1 MQIKNNLII
10 ILFSLMALLLS
21 ACGTSPG
28 VRPRVDPEVSHAAQL
43 YQNRHYSE
51 AATRYRQ
58 LADRST
64 GNRRSLMLLM
74 SADSW
79 LRDYQYSEVE
89 STLALVIP
97 TLLSA
102 DEDLRYR
109 LIQAEMKLSNNQ
121 SDAALSLLGN
131 PPARDSLR
139 DLQQRY
145 YHYKA
150 EAYLQK
156 QDIVNRT
163 LQLIQLEQFTSSS
176 HQRLQTQLEI
186 LNELVRID
194 TPTLTR
200 FNIQADNVTSGWLEL
215 SRLVR
220 SFRRDPQGVI
230 GPYKEWR
237 SLYPGHP
244 ALPELLSNLYA
255 QQQQQQLKI
264 NKIAVLLPE
273 SGPYAKAARA
283 IRDGILAAWYAADID
298 TRHQIQFYDSSN
310 LDQIWPQVHSAAEQ
324 GADIIVGPLDKQ
336 AVMQL
341 ARAGNLPIPVLA
353 LNQVLTDTVMP
364 RDLYQYSL
372 SPEDEA
378 RQVAERAWNKGLA
391 YPGILFS
398 DNELS
403 LRLLHAFNE
412 RWQSL
417 SGESGSSASY
427 PAGSTDLSA
436 AIIQLLDI
444 QEMPVESETSA
455 KPETPAGSEGLD
467 KTVDTRPQQ
476 MSNVDFIFAIG
487 NPTQIRQVR
496 PMLQYNY
503 AGKLPVFTTS
513 RGWGGSI
520 SRAVSFDVRGVEL
533 LDIPW
538 LMEETTGPLSRSTI
552 NEQLP
557 ASKGK
562 YARLY
567 PMGMDAYNL
576 LPHLRRLENSRTGT
590 IQGQTGVL
598 YMDQNQHILRLLTW
612 ISLAQTPVVLGVSP
626 RGGMN
631 QIQYIPPSSPQ

>member
-1 MQIKNNLII
+1 MQIKNKNLVI

-21 ACGTSPG
+21 ACGTSPS
-28 VRPRVDPEVSHAAQL
+28 VRQSSKPKSDPAVTHAAQL
-43 YQNRHYSE
+43 YLNRQYSE

-58 LADRST
+58 LADSAT
-64 GNRRSLMLLM
+64 GQWRSLMLLM

-79 LRDYQYSEVE
+79 LRDRQYSEVE
-89 STLALVIP
+89 STLALINLS
-97 TLLSA
+97 LLSA
-102 DEDLRYR
+102 DEHLRYK
-109 LIQAEMKLSNNQ
+109 LIQTEMKLSDNQ
-121 SDAALSLLGN
+121 PDAALDLLGN
-131 PPARDSLR
+131 PPGKDSLR

-163 LQLIQLEQFTSSS
+163 LQLIELEQFSTSSR
-176 HQRLQTQLEI
+176 QQLQAQLEV

-194 TPTLTR
+194 NHTLAQ
-200 FNIQADNVTSGWLEL
+200 FGIQANTRTSGWLEL

-220 SFRRDPQGVI
+220 SYRRDPQGLI

-237 SLYPGHP
+237 NLYPGHP
-244 ALPELLSNLYA
+244 AMPELLSNFYA
-255 QQQQQQLKI
+255 QQQQQQLEI
-264 NKIAVLLPE
+264 NSIAVLLPE

-283 IRDGILAAWYAADID
+283 IRDGILAAWYAADGSS
-298 TRHQIQFYDSSN
+298 RPQIQFYDSSN
-310 LDQIWPQVHSAAEQ
+310 LDQIWPQVNRAAED

-336 AVMQL
+336 AVTQL
-341 ARAGNLPIPVLA
+341 ARAGNLPVPVLA
-353 LNQVLTDTVMP
+353 LNQVTTDSVMP

-378 RQVAERAWNKGLA
+378 IQVADRAWSRGLA
-391 YPGILFS
+391 YPGVLIP
-398 DNELS
+398 DNDLGQ
-403 LRLLHAFNE
+403 RLMDAFNQ

-417 SGESGSSASY
+417 SGEPASIARY

-436 AIIQLLDI
+436 AIIQLLNI
-444 QEMPVESETSA
+444 QQVPTES
-455 KPETPAGSEGLD
+455 GD
-467 KTVDTRPQQ
+467 RRPQQ
-476 MSNVDFIFAIG
+476 MSNVDFVFAIG

-503 AGKLPVFTTS
+503 AGRLPVFTTS
-513 RGWGGSI
+513 RGWDGVI
-520 SRAVSFDVRGVEL
+520 SRQASFDVKSVEL
-533 LDIPW
+533 PDIPW
-538 LMEETTGPLSRSTI
+538 LVEEGNDALSRSRI

-576 LPHLRRLENSRTGT
+576 LPHLRSLESSRTAT
-590 IQGQTGVL
+590 FQGKTGVL
-598 YMDQNQHILRLLTW
+598 YVDQNQHILRLLTW
-612 ISLAQTPVVLGVSP
+612 ISLAQTPVVLGVSS
-626 RGGMN
+626 RGDTPQPHFLPAGM
-631 QIQYIPPSSPQ
+631 P

>member
-1 MQIKNNLII
+1 MQFKNKSLVI
-10 ILFSLMALLLS
+10 ILFSLAALILS

-28 VRPRVDPEVSHAAQL
+28 VRQSGKPRLDPEVNHAAQL
-43 YQNRHYSE
+43 YLNRQYSE

-58 LADRST
+58 LADSST

-79 LRDYQYSEVE
+79 LRDRQYTEVE
-89 STLALVIP
+89 STLALVNP
-97 TLLSA
+97 ALLSV
-102 DEDLRYR
+102 DDHLRYQ
-109 LIQAEMKLSNNQ
+109 LIQTEMQLADNQ
-121 SDAALSLLGN
+121 PDAALALLGN
-131 PPARDSLR
+131 PPGKDSLR

-163 LQLIQLEQFTSSS
+163 LQLIELESFSTSA
-176 HQRLQTQLEI
+176 HQRLQAQLEI

-194 TPTLTR
+194 NHTLGQSV
-200 FNIQADNVTSGWLEL
+200 IQTNALTSGWLEL

-220 SFRRDPQGVI
+220 SYRRDPQGLI

-237 SLYPGHP
+237 NLYPSHP
-244 ALPELLSNLYA
+244 AMPDLLSNYYA
-255 QQQQQQLKI
+255 QQQQQQLNI
-264 NKIAVLLPE
+264 SKIAILLPE

-283 IRDGILAAWYAADID
+283 IRDGILAAWYADVD
-298 TRHQIQFYDSSN
+298 SRPQIQFYDSGN
-310 LDQIWPQVHSAAEQ
+310 LDQIWPQVNRAAAD

-336 AVMQL
+336 AVTQL
-341 ARAGNLPIPVLA
+341 ARSGNLPVPVLA
-353 LNQVLTDTVMP
+353 LNLVLTDNVMP

-378 RQVAERAWNKGLA
+378 MQVADRAWSKGLA
-391 YPGILFS
+391 YPGVLVP
-398 DNELS
+398 DTELGQ
-403 LRLLHAFNE
+403 RLTDAFNE

-417 SGESGSSASY
+417 SGESASTARY

-436 AIIQLLDI
+436 AIIQLLNI
-444 QEMPVESETSA
+444 QQVPTDSGDS
-455 KPETPAGSEGLD
+455 
-467 KTVDTRPQQ
+467 RPQQ
-476 MSNVDFIFAIG
+476 MSNVDFVFAIG

-503 AGKLPVFTTS
+503 AGRLPVFTTS
-513 RGWGGSI
+513 RGWDGSI
-520 SRAVSFDVRGVEL
+520 SREASFDVKGVEL
-533 LDIPW
+533 PDIPW
-538 LMEETTGPLSRSTI
+538 LLEEGDGALSRSTI

-557 ASKGK
+557 ASRGK

-576 LPHLRRLENSRTGT
+576 LPHLRSLENSRTGT
-590 IQGQTGVL
+590 FQGKTGLL
-598 YMDQNQHILRLLTW
+598 YVDQNQHILRMLTW
-612 ISLAQTPVVLGVSP
+612 ISLAQTPVVLGVSS
-626 RGGMN
+626 RGDMP
-631 QIQYIPPSSPQ
+631 QPQYLPSSIP